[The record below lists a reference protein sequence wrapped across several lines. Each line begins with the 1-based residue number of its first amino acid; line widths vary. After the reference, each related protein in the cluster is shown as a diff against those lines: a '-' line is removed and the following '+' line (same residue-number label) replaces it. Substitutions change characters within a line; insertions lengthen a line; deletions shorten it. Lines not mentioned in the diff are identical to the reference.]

1 MLRRVKSSCTS
12 GSVSA
17 SRNQPR
23 GNLSKVSFYI
33 LFHITRFSLYFIK
46 IIIQEDSKRHIC
58 VLRFKLNW
66 FSPDDWYYRSRGT
79 SLVWTPTQKN
89 DFLGPVKSSK
99 QIKVW
104 WSKTKQN
111 MLEHKLNGDILL
123 TVIPPPGT
131 DVCFK
136 EDLNFSRRLNRN
148 VVKVLFST

>member
-1 MLRRVKSSCTS
+1 MQHNFPKQMVKRRLELFRKFICFGGMTRPLSLINDRPAHKNLCVYQQ
-12 GSVSA
+12 SV
-17 SRNQPR
+17 
-23 GNLSKVSFYI
+23 
-33 LFHITRFSLYFIK
+33 
-46 IIIQEDSKRHIC
+46 
-58 VLRFKLNW
+58 
-66 FSPDDWYYRSRGT
+66 GT

-123 TVIPPPGT
+123 TLIPPPGT

-136 EDLNFSRRLNRN
+136 EDLNFSGRLNRN
-148 VVKVLFST
+148 VVIVLLST